1 MSAPD
6 KRLWAKVSV
15 DYFDNPKIE
24 FLTDSAQLLHLQL
37 ILKAKAQGRGGML
50 AERACKVRGA
60 APFKELVDAGLLDR
74 KGPQKWAIHDY
85 EKHQTEPENLT
96 ENRASAGAR
105 GNHVR
110 HHENKRVFDGAC
122 THCKTAADK
131 GEQWVTHPETVP
143 K

>member
-74 KGPQKWAIHDY
+74 KGLRSGQSTTTRSTKRSPKTSPKIGPPQGSR
-85 EKHQTEPENLT
+85 EPRQTPREQTRLRRGLHPLQ
-96 ENRASAGAR
+96 NRR
-105 GNHVR
+105 
-110 HHENKRVFDGAC
+110 
-122 THCKTAADK
+122 
-131 GEQWVTHPETVP
+131 
-143 K
+143 